1 MGASANP
8 RTLIGRALLAS
19 ALVMAALAVAFGTG
33 WLPVA
38 PGARLPA
45 VGVLVLAAVVDAVI
59 GLKFLQ
65 ESDQR

>member
-1 MGASANP
+1 MGMPSNSRA
-8 RTLIGRALLAS
+8 LVGRALIAS

-38 PGARLPA
+38 AGARAPV
-45 VGVLVLAAVVDAVI
+45 VGVLVVAGVVDAVI

-65 ESDQR
+65 ESNQ

>member
-1 MGASANP
+1 MGTSATP

-19 ALVMAALAVAFGTG
+19 SLVMAALAAAFGTG
-33 WLPVA
+33 WLQVA
-38 PGARLPA
+38 PGARGLV

-65 ESDQR
+65 ESNQ

>member
-1 MGASANP
+1 METPSNP
-8 RTLIGRALLAS
+8 RALVGRALLAS

-38 PGARLPA
+38 PGARGP
-45 VGVLVLAAVVDAVI
+45 VIGVLVVAAVVDAVI

-65 ESDQR
+65 ESNPR